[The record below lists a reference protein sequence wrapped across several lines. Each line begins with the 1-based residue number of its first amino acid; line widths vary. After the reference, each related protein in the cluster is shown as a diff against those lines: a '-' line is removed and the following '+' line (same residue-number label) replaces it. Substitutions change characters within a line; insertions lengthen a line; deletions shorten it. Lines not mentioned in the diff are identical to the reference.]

1 MENQRGGVFNP
12 QVKQFDEQK
21 AKDELKKCP
30 KIVRDYVKL
39 LVEHRDNW
47 QKLCGQAIGKLKQK

>member
-1 MENQRGGVFNP
+1 MSI
-12 QVKQFDEQK
+12 QVKVFDERK

-39 LVEHRDNW
+39 LEYHLDI
-47 QKLCGQAIGKLKQK
+47 QKQLTAKAIGKLREQCK